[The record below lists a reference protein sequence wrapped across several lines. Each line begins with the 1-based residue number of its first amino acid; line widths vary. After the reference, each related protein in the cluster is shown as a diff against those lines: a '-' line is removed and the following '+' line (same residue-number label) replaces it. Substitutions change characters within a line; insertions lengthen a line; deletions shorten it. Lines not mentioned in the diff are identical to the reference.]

1 MTTTPVPGT
10 PTQVAHP
17 WRAVLRTLV
26 AAGVGVVVAWVART
40 LGVDLTD
47 LTPEIVDSITGVVWL
62 LVTGL
67 VQWLLTRPAV
77 EAWLRR
83 YAPGLATGVH
93 LEASAKVNS
102 DELVHRLDDSIY
114 DALDFAR
121 QQGYDDDLIEVAAR
135 VRDKVLGALHA

>member
-47 LTPEIVDSITGVVWL
+47 FTEAIVDSITGVAWL
-62 LVTGL
+62 LATGV
-67 VQWLLTRPAV
+67 VQWLLTRQGV

-93 LEASAKVNS
+93 REAPRTPDGAFVITGLGPVERSSLEHLRGVLADVDKS
-102 DELVHRLDDSIY
+102 DPAIR
-114 DALDFAR
+114 AL
-121 QQGYDDDLIEVAAR
+121 
-135 VRDKVLGALHA
+135 DKVLIQRS

>member
-1 MTTTPVPGT
+1 MTTPAPGT

-40 LGVDLTD
+40 LGVDLAD
-47 LTPEIVDSITGVVWL
+47 LTPEIVDSITGFVWAIA
-62 LVTGL
+62 TGV

-77 EAWLRR
+77 ESWLRR

-93 LEASAKVNS
+93 REAPRTADGAHVVTALNQVDVSSLEQLR
-102 DELVHRLDDSIY
+102 DTLVDIGEHDPAIG
-114 DALDFAR
+114 AL
-121 QQGYDDDLIEVAAR
+121 
-135 VRDKVLGALHA
+135 DKVLNART